1 MNGSN
6 STTVIDDFKSSV
18 SNLSLRVTMMGK
30 KGFVPFILGVFGMV
44 FIYTIMFH
52 SNSDTQPMNI
62 AGKLNTKLE
71 STDSVVKFQQGMLSS
86 TIYPEI
92 ISDTPNIDTDVN
104 ERLIDVQNRIKS
116 VSSLLEK
123 DKKTLG
129 IDEEMVR
136 LALKHIT
143 STEKLTKKF
152 EEVLVTNRTFSISVV
167 GGSISVGAG
176 VGGTPGIFATTLG
189 KYLQK
194 MLGSKVTVENGA
206 IGATN
211 SYYYS
216 YCFQTHCNVKSKDL
230 LLWEFAHNDFGYEI
244 AYLGQERLTRMI
256 LTDLPNEPQLIY
268 ANFLHGRQI
277 HRYSCANSERIGS
290 APLSEYYD
298 VPSISM
304 PDAVCKLVKAYKAD
318 DLLSE
323 HDGNHPG
330 PKAHD
335 MMAIFLAELV
345 KQVLFDTTVRLKK
358 QLEKSNHP
366 LDALVE
372 EENQALTWTSGS
384 LPQKALK
391 PVLFNTTAI
400 TRPQCWSQML
410 SEYRPEEGVLIPL
423 EKYSWRTFT
432 LKKREDRTDVKRL
445 WRTMKEKSFI
455 EFEVD
460 IEPYQDLNSII
471 AITTITCERNK
482 CGYADVFLDDDYQTT
497 IDCLS
502 RYLITV
508 VHEVAFNVPPGKHVL
523 RVESLDNEGFN
534 IASVSSAYEIPDELL
549 ED

>member
-1 MNGSN
+1 MM
-6 STTVIDDFKSSV
+6 TT
-18 SNLSLRVTMMGK
+18 K
-30 KGFVPFILGVFGMV
+30 KALLPFILGALSMV
-44 FIYTIMFH
+44 CIYTIILH
-52 SNSDTQPMNI
+52 SSSFTKPMI
-62 AGKLNTKLE
+62 VTGKDIIQNKSPDKMALHY
-71 STDSVVKFQQGMLSS
+71 GMS

-92 ISDTPNIDTDVN
+92 ILDTPNMDTDVN
-104 ERLIDVQNRIKS
+104 DRLIDVQNRIKS

-123 DKKTLG
+123 DKETLG

-176 VGGTPGIFATTLG
+176 VGGKQGIFATTLG

-194 MLGSKVTVENGA
+194 MLGSEVTVENGA

-230 LLWEFAHNDFGYEI
+230 LLWEFAHNDFGYKN

-256 LTDLPNEPQLIY
+256 LADLPNEPQLIY

-277 HRYSCANSERIGS
+277 HRYSCENSEKIGS
-290 APLSEYYD
+290 VPLSEYYD

-304 PDAVCKLVKAYKAD
+304 PDAVCEIVEAHKAD
-318 DLLSE
+318 DLLSG
-323 HDGNHPG
+323 HDYHPG

-345 KQVLFDTTVRLKK
+345 KQVLYDTTVGLKK
-358 QLEKSNHP
+358 QLEKPKYS
-366 LDALVE
+366 LDGLIE
-372 EENQALTWTSGS
+372 EENQAFTS

-400 TRPQCWSQML
+400 TRPQCWSKML
-410 SEYRPEEGVLIPL
+410 SEFRPEEGVLVPL
-423 EKYSWRTFT
+423 NKKSWNTFT
-432 LKKREDRTDVKRL
+432 LKKSGEGRTDVKKL
-445 WRTMKEKSFI
+445 WRTVKEKSFI

-460 IEPYQDLNSII
+460 IEPYQNLNSII
-471 AITTITCERNK
+471 AVTTITSERKK
-482 CGYADVFLDDDYQTT
+482 CGSADIYLDDDYQTT
-497 IDCLS
+497 IDCLANRLVS
-502 RYLITV
+502 A
-508 VHEVAFNVPPGKHVL
+508 VHEVAFNVPPGKHIV
-523 RVESLDNEGFN
+523 RIESQDNEGFN
-534 IASVSSAYEIPDELL
+534 IASISSAYEIPDELL
-549 ED
+549 DN